1 MESLSGEDYHLLRLL
16 WALGAAHPKSK
27 WLSPVGPKRSTVEM
41 DREPR
46 NMRLVVFVL
55 AVCSLFSQNVQ
66 AETERLKVVLIADK
80 VIYTPGEPIMLT
92 LRVMNDASKP
102 VSLSFPTAQR
112 FDLLMQNQQGREV
125 WRWSAGRFFAQML
138 GKEILKPSGGELLYQ
153 ATVEREFPQGVYAV
167 QAIVPALGSHMSAT
181 ISVTVQ

>member
-1 MESLSGEDYHLLRLL
+1 MVTNR
-16 WALGAAHPKSK
+16 LGAKRPTGEM
-27 WLSPVGPKRSTVEM
+27 GPKVW
-41 DREPR
+41 
-46 NMRLVVFVL
+46 NMCLAVLVL

-92 LRVMNDASKP
+92 LRVINDASKP

-112 FDLLMQNQQGREV
+112 FDLLMQNPQGREV

-138 GKEILKPSGGELLYQ
+138 GKEVLKPSRGELLYQ
-153 ATVEREFPQGVYAV
+153 ATVEREFPQGVYTV